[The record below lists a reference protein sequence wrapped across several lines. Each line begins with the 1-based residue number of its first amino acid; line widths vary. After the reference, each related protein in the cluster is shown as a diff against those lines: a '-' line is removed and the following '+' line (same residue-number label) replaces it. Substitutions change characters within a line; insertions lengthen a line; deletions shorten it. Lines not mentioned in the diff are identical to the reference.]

1 MYAVLRKRRD
11 LFSSLYYRYFDG
23 APFPRLVFFFFLKL
37 CVCHRTTIRVLTCEF
52 CCTVYIF
59 VCRFVSLALHSSSH
73 KISILLLYFFNFSTY
88 RLCYWLSKQRKMG
101 LSEDAGH
108 ENAEER
114 FRSLC
119 ADLNIDK
126 NTADEAWRNYET
138 ISTNYSLEVTKFVYI
153 LVSYISLLSM

>member
-1 MYAVLRKRRD
+1 MKCFVLRKTRE
-11 LFSSLYYRYFDG
+11 LFSSFGHRQ
-23 APFPRLVFFFFLKL
+23 AFPRLDG
-37 CVCHRTTIRVLTCEF
+37 
-52 CCTVYIF
+52 F
-59 VCRFVSLALHSSSH
+59 VCVSSYYIWGVYLWV
-73 KISILLLYFFNFSTY
+73 LLYSLYFSFVRLSCCLSIPLVSKYQFYCYTNSTFSTD

-108 ENAEER
+108 ENADER

-138 ISTNYSLEVTKFVYI
+138 ISTNYSLEVTKFWC
-153 LVSYISLLSM
+153 LCNTF